1 MMRVVVRHDGL
12 CRAHGTAPLCDCA
25 LKAVQDATDAE
36 YEMRIEVEN
45 LQSRLVGMENL
56 VGSLVRLLD
65 PEDSRYLLSGVAEL
79 VQRARALP

>member
-1 MMRVVVRHDGL
+1 
-12 CRAHGTAPLCDCA
+12 
-25 LKAVQDATDAE
+25 
-36 YEMRIEVEN
+36 MRIEVEN

-79 VQRARALP
+79 VQRARVLP